1 MAKIKEEQ
9 LEQVKA
15 LREAQT
21 KLRLELG
28 DLHLA
33 MRNIKARQEALESE
47 ADEAEEK
54 AGQLLNEIREEYGN
68 GSVDIETG
76 EFTPSPEEV

>member
-68 GSVDIETG
+68 GSVDVETG

>member
-33 MRNIKARQEALESE
+33 MRNIKARQEALEAE

-68 GSVDIETG
+68 GSVDVETG

>member
-28 DLHLA
+28 DLHIA

>member
-9 LEQVKA
+9 LEQVNA

-33 MRNIKARQEALESE
+33 MRNIKARQEALEAE

-68 GSVDIETG
+68 GSVDVETG

>member
-15 LREAQT
+15 FREAQT

-68 GSVDIETG
+68 GSVDVETG

>member
-9 LEQVKA
+9 LEQVNA
-15 LREAQT
+15 LQDART

-28 DLHLA
+28 DLRLA
-33 MRNIKARQEALESE
+33 MRNIKARRKALEAE

-68 GSVDIETG
+68 GSVNVETG

>member
-9 LEQVKA
+9 LEQVNA
-15 LREAQT
+15 YRDTRT

-33 MRNIKARQEALESE
+33 MRNIKARMKALGSQ

-54 AGQLLNEIREEYGN
+54 AEQLLNEIREEYGN

>member
-9 LEQVKA
+9 LEQVNA

-28 DLHLA
+28 DLHIA
-33 MRNIKARQEALESE
+33 MRNIKARQEALEAKS
-47 ADEAEEK
+47 DEAEQK
-54 AGQLLNEIREEYGN
+54 AEQLLNEIREEYGN
-68 GSVDIETG
+68 GSVDVETG

>member
-9 LEQVKA
+9 LEQVNA

-33 MRNIKARQEALESE
+33 MRNIKARQEALEAE

-68 GSVDIETG
+68 GSVNVETG

>member
-15 LREAQT
+15 FREAQT

-28 DLHLA
+28 DLHIA

>member
-1 MAKIKEEQ
+1 MAKIKEKQ
-9 LEQVKA
+9 LEQVNA

-33 MRNIKARQEALESE
+33 MRNIKARQEALEAE

-68 GSVDIETG
+68 GSVDVETG

>member
-9 LEQVKA
+9 LEQVNA
-15 LREAQT
+15 LQDART

-33 MRNIKARQEALESE
+33 MRNIKARQKALGAE

-68 GSVDIETG
+68 GSVNVETG

>member
-33 MRNIKARQEALESE
+33 MRNIKARQEALEAKS
-47 ADEAEEK
+47 DEAEQK
-54 AGQLLNEIREEYGN
+54 AEQLLNEIREEYGN
-68 GSVDIETG
+68 GSVDVETG

>member
-9 LEQVKA
+9 LEQVNA
-15 LREAQT
+15 LQDART
-21 KLRLELG
+21 RLRLELG
-28 DLHLA
+28 DLYLA
-33 MRNIKARQEALESE
+33 MRNIKARQKALGAE

-68 GSVDIETG
+68 GSVNVETG

>member
-9 LEQVKA
+9 LEKVNA

-28 DLHLA
+28 DLHIA
-33 MRNIKARQEALESE
+33 MRNIKARQEALEAKS
-47 ADEAEEK
+47 DEAEQK
-54 AGQLLNEIREEYGN
+54 AEQLLNEIREEYGN
-68 GSVDIETG
+68 GSVDVETG

>member
-28 DLHLA
+28 DLHIA

-68 GSVDIETG
+68 GSVDVETG

>member
-9 LEQVKA
+9 LEQINA
-15 LREAQT
+15 LQDART

-33 MRNIKARQEALESE
+33 KRNIKARQKALGAE

-68 GSVDIETG
+68 GSVNVETG
-76 EFTPSPEEV
+76 EFTPSPEEE

>member
-9 LEQVKA
+9 LEQVNA

-33 MRNIKARQEALESE
+33 MRNIKARQEALEAKS
-47 ADEAEEK
+47 DEAEQK
-54 AGQLLNEIREEYGN
+54 AEQLLNEIREEYGN
-68 GSVDIETG
+68 GSVDVETG

>member
-9 LEQVKA
+9 LEQVNA

-33 MRNIKARQEALESE
+33 MRNIKARQEALETE
-47 ADEAEEK
+47 VDEAEEK

-68 GSVDIETG
+68 GSVDVETG